1 MNLQSSQ
8 LNPNITKSTRNA
20 QVDFLRGVAI
30 LVVLL
35 LHFTLAF
42 GMKNSLFALVFGEKF
57 SRALVYN
64 GNYGVTLFFVISGF
78 LITSMS
84 LARWGSLDRIRPR
97 TFYLYRFARIMPSLV
112 LALAIITL
120 LGCLGVPY
128 FTNADGGHHLPASY
142 FIVAIGSVLTFWH
155 NALMQSQG
163 WFNYC
168 LNIYWSLSVEEV
180 FYLALPVAC
189 LLLRR
194 NWLFVLVCVA
204 VVIYAPLYRA
214 AHIDNELFWEC
225 GYAACFDAIALGCLT
240 AMLARKW
247 TIVGRRAGL
256 MRGVAALGFAVT
268 YLIGIDGHEIF
279 GFTIVALCAAVYLLA
294 SATDTGTSLAT
305 GRMTRPLRWLG
316 QHSYELYLFHIVILA
331 LLRNVYTRGE
341 LGPWAWGLW
350 LALFVSLSTLVAFV
364 VARYISE
371 PANRAIR
378 RVSVDAHDAEAASPS
393 ALPTVELS

>member
-1 MNLQSSQ
+1 
-8 LNPNITKSTRNA
+8 LNPNITGPTRNS
-20 QVDFLRGVAI
+20 QVDFLRGIAI

-42 GMKNSLFALVFGEKF
+42 GMNNSLFALILGEKF
-57 SRALVYN
+57 SRALIYN

-84 LARWGSLDRIRPR
+84 LSRWGTLERIKPR
-97 TFYLYRFARIMPSLV
+97 AFYLYRFARIAPSLV
-112 LALAIITL
+112 LVLAIITL

-128 FTNADGGHHLPASY
+128 FTNTDGGHHMSASY
-142 FIVAIGSVLTFWH
+142 FIIAIGSVLTFWH
-155 NALMQSQG
+155 NVLMQSQG

-180 FYLALPVAC
+180 FYLALPIAC
-189 LLLRR
+189 LVLRR
-194 NWLFVLVCVA
+194 NWLFVLACLAVIVC
-204 VVIYAPLYRA
+204 APIYRA
-214 AHIDNELFWEC
+214 YHIDNDLYWEC

-247 TIVGRRAGL
+247 TIVGWRAGVL
-256 MRGVAALGFAVT
+256 RGAAALGFAVT

-279 GFTIVALCAAVYLLA
+279 GFTLIALCAATYLLA
-294 SATDTGTSLAT
+294 SATDPGTSFAT
-305 GRMTRPLRWLG
+305 RRLTKPLRWLG

-331 LLRNVYTRGE
+331 LMRNVYARGE

-350 LALFVSLSTLVAFV
+350 LLLFVSLATLVAFI
-364 VARYISE
+364 VARFISE

-378 RVSVDAHDAEAASPS
+378 RRPGDAVDLIHAEATS
-393 ALPTVELS
+393 ATDPIAL